1 LNIHSLVVYSD
12 AKVSI
17 FGKKHSKVDESHLEG
32 QRRERELGKCQK

>member
-1 LNIHSLVVYSD
+1 LKPIEHPYFSSIYD

-32 QRRERELGKCQK
+32 QRREREN